1 MPKKTIKRLLPTPG
15 KLRKIKSLD
24 VLGEWI
30 YEPNLWHINRFS
42 TSSAFFVGL
51 FVAFIPLPSQMVIAC
66 LLSVWLRC
74 NLPLAVALS
83 WVTNP
88 LTMGPMFWFAYKL
101 GALVMGETTNVE
113 QFAISWEWLQT
124 GLVAIWQPFLLGCLL
139 CAFFFGSLGYFV
151 IQVLWRWQV
160 VQRWEARQERRRV
173 RLEQATRDVALRQEA
188 ISQPDEPDTRQ
199 QENTTPPPLH

>member
-1 MPKKTIKRLLPTPG
+1 MPKKTIKRFLPTPG
-15 KLRKIKSLD
+15 KLRKIKSLRI
-24 VLGEWI
+24 LGEWI

-42 TSSAFFVGL
+42 ASSAFFVGL
-51 FVAFIPLPSQMVIAC
+51 FVAFIPLPSQMAIAC

-88 LTMGPMFWFAYKL
+88 LTMGPIFWFAYKL
-101 GALVMGETTNVE
+101 GALVMGEPTHVE
-113 QFAISWEWLQT
+113 QFSISWEWLQT

-160 VQRWEARQERRRV
+160 VQRWEARRERRRIQ
-173 RLEQATRDVALRQEA
+173 LEQATRDVALRQEA

-199 QENTTPPPLH
+199 QENTRPPPLY